1 MKKLIDKLYKT
12 NYLAKDEI
20 VCLLD
25 NIDEQGK
32 EYLFSLA
39 HDTLLRTYGNRIFIR
54 GLLEFTNYCRNNCK
68 YCGIRRDNK
77 NVSRYRLSREEI
89 LTSLEEGAELGY
101 KTFVLQ
107 GGEDLYYTDK
117 MLEEIIKEIKV
128 RYPLAVVT
136 LSIGERSSE
145 SYEKYYNAGADRFL
159 LRHETAT
166 PSIYHSLHPEMSF
179 ENRKKCLF
187 SLKRI
192 GYQTGAGFL
201 VGLPGETSETLANN
215 LLFLKELDP
224 EMVGI
229 GPLIPHPETPLKD
242 EKIGSVETTLI
253 MLAMTRLLLPE
264 ALIPATTALNTL
276 CEEGIERGIKAGANV
291 VMLNLSPVNVRKK
304 YEIYRNKES
313 RDIHELDIIKQ
324 KAANVGFVVDMC
336 RGDKLGFQINNNRGS
351 QNV

>member
-1 MKKLIDKLYKT
+1 MKELIDKLYRT
-12 NYLAKDEI
+12 NYLTKDEI
-20 VCLLD
+20 TYLLD
-25 NIDEQGK
+25 NLDEHSK
-32 EYLFSLA
+32 EYLFNLA
-39 HDTLLRTYGNRIFIR
+39 HDTLLKTYGNRIFIR

-77 NVSRYRLSREEI
+77 NVSRYRLSKEEI
-89 LTSLEEGAELGY
+89 LSSLEEGDKLGY

-107 GGEDLYYTDK
+107 GGEDPYYTDEI
-117 MLEEIIKEIKV
+117 LEEIIIEIKA
-128 RYPLAVVT
+128 RYPLAAVT

-145 SYEKYYNAGADRFL
+145 SYEKLYKAGADRFL

-166 PSIYHSLHPEMSF
+166 PSIYHSLHPGMSF
-179 ENRKKCLF
+179 ENREKCLF

-192 GYQTGAGFL
+192 GYQAGAGFL
-201 VGLPGETSETLANN
+201 VGLPGESSETLANN

-229 GPLIPHPETPLKD
+229 GPLIPHPETPLKG
-242 EKIGSVETTLI
+242 EKMGSVETTLI
-253 MLAMTRLLLPE
+253 MIAMTRLLLPTT
-264 ALIPATTALNTL
+264 LIPATTALNTL

-291 VMLNLSPVNVRKK
+291 VMLNLSPVSVRKK
-304 YEIYRNKES
+304 YEIYRNKEL

-324 KAANVGFVVDMC
+324 KASNVGFVVDMC

-351 QNV
+351 RNV